1 MCFYHSIFRT
11 LLDNLCYVTKTYTEI
26 WSIEYPLCM
35 NGKYEYRRKIDYKQ
49 RRDYTVIV
57 SIYILF
63 RILFLSDYINEISTR

>member
-49 RRDYTVIV
+49 RIDYTVIV
-57 SIYILF
+57 SIYIF
-63 RILFLSDYINEISTR
+63 LFLSDYINEISTR